1 MNYPFLESLRSA
13 LPLVDEFVLGLGD
26 SSDDTEAR
34 LAELAL
40 EFPGKLK
47 VFHSPWETKNQ
58 SGGSQLKIQTDKALA
73 QCTGEWCLYLQA
85 DEVLHEADYP
95 KIRAAIAEADQ
106 RPEVEGLVFD
116 WLHFYGNYDYV
127 ISGRSWYR
135 REVRVIRNGRSIES
149 FRDAQGF
156 RLNGRRLKAMAS
168 GARVF
173 HYGHVQS
180 VETNLA
186 RREGMATWWGEDS
199 KLDDPRLRY
208 FRHVGLKPFTGP
220 HPAVMKTRLLDNARC
235 VNPTTRPRVW
245 TWKEWRDRL
254 TLAWES
260 LVPYR
265 IGEFRNYDWA

>member
-26 SSDDTEAR
+26 SSDDTDAR
-34 LAELAL
+34 LSELAK

-47 VFHSPWETKNQ
+47 VFHSPWETKSQ
-58 SGGSQLKIQTDKALA
+58 SGGSQLKVQTDKALA
-73 QCTGEWCLYLQA
+73 RCTGDWCLYLQA
-85 DEVLHEADYP
+85 DEVLHEDDYAN
-95 KIRAAIAEADQ
+95 IRASLTEADK

-135 REVRVIRNGRSIES
+135 REVRVISNRRGIES

-156 RLNGRRLKAMAS
+156 RKGGKRLKVISAH
-168 GARVF
+168 ARVF

-186 RREGMATWWGEDS
+186 RREGMATWWGEDPNLS
-199 KLDDPRLRY
+199 DPRLRY
-208 FRHVGLKPFTGP
+208 FRHTGLNRFTGT
-220 HPAVMKTRLLDNARC
+220 HPAVMATRLQDNSLC
-235 VNPTTRPRVW
+235 VNPMSRPRVW
-245 TWKEWRDRL
+245 TWKEWRDRI
-254 TLAWES
+254 TLLWES
-260 LVPYR
+260 IVPYR
-265 IGEFRNYDWA
+265 IGEFRNYDRI